1 MPPSRRPLRRSTLL
15 LPIALMPVIKPERC
29 GHDRTR
35 DRTSPPQAGEDLHGQ
50 SDARMSEEQLD
61 AEIEMLLS
69 EVGAGYPS
77 VKRSLRGVRGLD
89 ERYGPPDR
97 APPGLAVPVGP
108 PHQSPHVRVVSRV
121 CMRGVLPARQQATL
135 HGRA

>member
-1 MPPSRRPLRRSTLL
+1 
-15 LPIALMPVIKPERC
+15 
-29 GHDRTR
+29 
-35 DRTSPPQAGEDLHGQ
+35 
-50 SDARMSEEQLD
+50 MSEEQLD

-77 VKRSLRGVRGLD
+77 VKRSLRGVQGLD
-89 ERYGPPDR
+89 GRDGPPDR
-97 APPGLAVPVGP
+97 TPPELAVPVGP

-121 CMRGVLPARQQATL
+121 CMRGVLPARQQVTL